1 MSSYTPVSN
10 WLAVRSAGLVFE
22 ASFSPLDPDGGGQF
36 QKRPYTEDRVQFSR
50 HFFNGY
56 PKEMVKKIKIAFG
69 SYNGNG
75 AYGTLFLSTKRTYYY
90 GPTDFHFFGEY
101 DGVSAAMGLDAPMSN
116 GLISDSTVWTGGE
129 NKLHVSATTYQNIL
143 SGENDDDPPK
153 PLYRNIIIN
162 FSFDYTTGGMTSS
175 LVTDEL
181 TTQRVGTTYL
191 PFAGNGSTWYGQEFE
206 DQEFFVNFGSELV
219 EYTDAG
225 PVLGTVEGFGEQIRP
240 RLDDQDPL
248 GFAEFLPEF
257 NSTAINGDEQYWNNT
272 PRIFTFKGQPSWI
285 ATAGATTV
293 SISCKFVFQAPNTCE
308 DCWYEGAT
316 VELKI
321 KYKQATLS
329 RNYVAGTSTTIG
341 GYYTTVG
348 TLSAHSEVTKNITLP
363 GKGAT
368 PTTWQDVG
376 DEFEMPQ
383 EEGKL
388 IVIDDFEVVSITLPG
403 DTPPA

>member
-10 WLAVRSAGLVFE
+10 WLTVRSAALVFE
-22 ASFSPLDPDGGGQF
+22 ASFSPLDPEFSPLLQT
-36 QKRPYTEDRVQFSR
+36 RPYTEDKVQFSR
-50 HFFNGY
+50 HYFNGY
-56 PKEMVKKIKIAFG
+56 PKSMVKKVRGTSSI
-69 SYNGNG
+69 YVTDPPH
-75 AYGTLFLSTKRTYYY
+75 GTLFLSTKRTYYY
-90 GPTDFHFFGEY
+90 GPENFHFFGEY
-101 DGVSAAMGLDAPMSN
+101 ESVSVAMGLDSPMAN

-129 NKLHVSATTYQNIL
+129 NKLHVSATSYQNIPA
-143 SGENDDDPPK
+143 GFNEDDPPK

-175 LVTDEL
+175 LVSDDV

-206 DQEFFVNFGSELV
+206 DQEFFAQFSEELV
-219 EYTDAG
+219 EYADAG

-240 RLDDQDPL
+240 RLDDQEPL

-257 NSTAINGDEQYWNNT
+257 NSTAIRGDLQYWNNT

-293 SISCKFVFQAPNTCE
+293 SISCKFVFQAPDTCE

-316 VELKI
+316 VELKV

-348 TLSAHSEVTKNITLP
+348 TLSDHSEVTKNITLP